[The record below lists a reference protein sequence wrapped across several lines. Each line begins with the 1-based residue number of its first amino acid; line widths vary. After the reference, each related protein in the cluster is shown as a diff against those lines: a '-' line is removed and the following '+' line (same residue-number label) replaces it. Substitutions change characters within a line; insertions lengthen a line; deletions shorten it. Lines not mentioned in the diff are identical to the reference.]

1 MQDTPTTQCTCI
13 GGNAEAHVSADI
25 TSSRFGTTCL
35 ASELTFTNDTGA
47 RVDGSGA
54 IFSWLRA
61 VSNSLLRLT
70 PTTSLIAEYVR

>member
-1 MQDTPTTQCTCI
+1 MSRQR
-13 GGNAEAHVSADI
+13 HVVSLWHDL
-25 TSSRFGTTCL
+25 SSF
-35 ASELTFTNDTGA
+35 SELTFTNDAAA

-70 PTTSLIAEYVR
+70 PTTWLIADSVRVLVR